1 MIHCRVRQRCH
12 RSNRQALGLGD
23 RGTVAQGRVARSG
36 PELRL
41 RSSEAAAN
49 RRDRGEDWI
58 PLLRDPEED
67 EASIEVCPFFQQ
79 GISPRGL
86 FPQEEVREFCIGMGV
101 IAPASRSMMEE
112 DGCEDLPEARISFD
126 PLEAPSKIKTSP
138 SSHLLGKEMVS
149 AIRNAVDAFGEDQ
162 RARQEISVDLIADEL
177 LSELERAAAQ
187 VAGMESEVTMLRE
200 RVQASETRERF
211 LQQQL
216 NRARKTSNGQHCCH
230 CSSATQRLAAL
241 EDFSRRKDETTLELE
256 REIHSLQRKIS
267 SFLNNRSECPT
278 PVAIKKLVT
287 RFSSS
292 RDPETSEN
300 KSERARKY
308 EKKAA
313 TRANSSSILADLTP
327 NICR

>member
-67 EASIEVCPFFQQ
+67 EASIE
-79 GISPRGL
+79 
-86 FPQEEVREFCIGMGV
+86 EEMREFCIGMGV
-101 IAPASRSMMEE
+101 IAPASRSMTEE

-126 PLEAPSKIKTSP
+126 PLEAPSKIRTSP

-241 EDFSRRKDETTLELE
+241 EDVSRRKDETILELE

-313 TRANSSSILADLTP
+313 TRAHSSSILADLTP